1 MIDCNIFI
9 SIQEMNNEQNKAG
22 QFYKFKYR
30 KCCVYAISS
39 LPSLPC
45 MSLILICFPDLILN
59 YLTNIAF
66 YLCLKASGIPN
77 IRDHPVISSLVD
89 LRTSIEK
96 AEAIEKKLGMQKQ
109 IDSLTKQFD
118 ELASSK
124 KKDVKKTNGKV
135 ASKATKKA
143 TKKKGT
149 EIPVQVEEAVESDIE
164 EEDHIE
170 VPMIEEEFRS
180 MKKAAKAAK
189 KRKRMNEEDDFHDL
203 DALDSVD
210 IEDKAAKKRS
220 LRDYASKIDSVNVTF
235 SSAFLY
241 SLVWVLTILL
251 IT

>member
-1 MIDCNIFI
+1 
-9 SIQEMNNEQNKAG
+9 
-22 QFYKFKYR
+22 
-30 KCCVYAISS
+30 
-39 LPSLPC
+39 

-241 SLVWVLTILL
+241 SLV
-251 IT
+251 

>member
-1 MIDCNIFI
+1 
-9 SIQEMNNEQNKAG
+9 
-22 QFYKFKYR
+22 
-30 KCCVYAISS
+30 VS
-39 LPSLPC
+39 LRLCHLRLATTALHVTNSH
-45 MSLILICFPDLILN
+45 CFQDLILN

-109 IDSLTKQFD
+109 IDSLTKQFN

-124 KKDVKKTNGKV
+124 KKDAKKTNGKV
-135 ASKATKKA
+135 ATKA

-149 EIPVQVEEAVESDIE
+149 KIPVQVEEAVESDIE

-220 LRDYASKIDSVNVTF
+220 LRDYASKIDSVSVAF
-235 SSAFLY
+235 SSAFLC
-241 SLVWVLTILL
+241 SLV
-251 IT
+251 